1 LFDLSAIVPNIN
13 QLISV
18 KKSKIIENQFI
29 LGKKLYRFETM
40 KPKLILGV
48 AEPLIMNSG
57 LPVKNPESQF

>member
-1 LFDLSAIVPNIN
+1 
-13 QLISV
+13 V

>member
-1 LFDLSAIVPNIN
+1 M
-13 QLISV
+13 
-18 KKSKIIENQFI
+18 ENQFM
-29 LGKKLYRFETM
+29 LGKKSYRFETM